1 MRQKAK
7 KEVFREDARS
17 KKEIQE
23 IQKASVEQA
32 RKLIEVAA
40 VKASGISNST
50 QVKIKAAEVSQFLLA
65 DQSLPADSIEHI
77 SNTSQ
82 PLRVGS

>member
-7 KEVFREDARS
+7 KEAFREDVRS

-50 QVKIKAAEVSQFLLA
+50 QVKIRAAEVSQFLPA
-65 DQSLPADSIEHI
+65 DQSLPACRL
-77 SNTSQ
+77 N
-82 PLRVGS
+82 